1 MAWNFRRRIKI
12 LPGIHLNVGKN
23 GVSTSFGTKG
33 AHITTGKN
41 GTYLNTGIPGTGLY
55 NRQKID
61 RGRSRNARRG
71 TASKGGSLKLFLWIL
86 LGIVIGLIFC

>member
-33 AHITTGKN
+33 AHITTGEN
-41 GTYLNTGIPGTGLY
+41 GTYLNTGIPCTGMY

-61 RGRSRNARRG
+61 GGRSRNVRRG
-71 TASKGGSLKLFLWIL
+71 ATSRGGSLKFFLWIL